1 MIAYLQ
7 GIVLEKQINQ
17 VVLNVNGVGYEVFV
31 PFSTFCRLAE
41 VGKLVELLIH
51 FVVREDA
58 QLLYGFLTAQERAL
72 FRALIKVNGVGP
84 KLALGILSGMDVPTF
99 VECIF
104 SKNMAALVSLP
115 GVGKKTAERLLI
127 EMRDHLQELND
138 SDTSL
143 TKNTFKVPESMGT
156 RQRVLDEAISGLV
169 ALGYKSQEA
178 ISMIKRVDDGERL
191 SSDLI
196 RAALKETVSV

>member
-115 GVGKKTAERLLI
+115 GVCKKTAERLLI